1 MEEPV
6 DKDKSPQS
14 DSSEARP
21 LTDMDEGTHVG
32 FIEADEAA
40 AGLTQ
45 LELHVRKHA
54 NDPAHV
60 DLLQEEYTPQEAALL
75 IGTSLDVVMHAIWYG
90 DLKAERQGKNVVC
103 ISHADLTDWLLRRAK
118 E

>member
-1 MEEPV
+1 MEEPG
-6 DKDKSPQS
+6 DKGKTSQD
-14 DSSEARP
+14 DSSQVRP

-40 AGLTQ
+40 AVLTQ
-45 LELHVRKHA
+45 LELHKRQHA

-60 DLLQEEYTPQEAALL
+60 DLLQEEYTPEEAARL

-90 DLKAERQGKNVVC
+90 DLKAERQGKAVVC
-103 ISHADLTDWLLRRAK
+103 ISHADLTDWLRRRAA